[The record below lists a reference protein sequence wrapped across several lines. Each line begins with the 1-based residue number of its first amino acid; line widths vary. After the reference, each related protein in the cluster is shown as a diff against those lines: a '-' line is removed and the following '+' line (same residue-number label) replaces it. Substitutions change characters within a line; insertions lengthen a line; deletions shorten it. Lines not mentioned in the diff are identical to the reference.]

1 MNHASYS
8 SLLKALGAK
17 VQYVDLH
24 SEVAGISYPGIRMF
38 HSKGSMAII
47 ADRSCPSKTGFILT
61 TRHWKIRSINRAPH
75 LLTYGPE
82 DGSQGLRVYNADA
95 LEMRLGAY
103 VNLTTNA
110 PCYSGQVA
118 LSQ

>member
-1 MNHASYS
+1 MTYYNAANETIEEGLIDAAELIIREGGDPDVCFVNHASYS

-47 ADRSCPSKTGFILT
+47 ADRSCPSKTG
-61 TRHWKIRSINRAPH
+61 
-75 LLTYGPE
+75 
-82 DGSQGLRVYNADA
+82 LRIAQYKSSLID
-95 LEMRLGAY
+95 LETLA
-103 VNLTTNA
+103 A
-110 PCYSGQVA
+110 
-118 LSQ
+118 